1 MVQSQILVTIK
12 NQEDRRKVAGI
23 LADNGHTVE
32 CDGCHLVL
40 LEIQGEVKIVK

>member
-1 MVQSQILVTIK
+1 MGQTQILVKIK

-32 CDGCHLVL
+32 CDDTHLVL
-40 LEIQGEVKIVK
+40 LEIQDEVTIIK